1 MDIDLLAKMVKEAIL
16 DHDTVTLPGVGCFV
30 AELVPSTFSDKG
42 YTINPPYRR
51 LYFSPKQGGDTYLVD
66 LYARDNEGVDA
77 DMATR
82 ILTEF
87 LAEMKEVLKVKK
99 TVVFPGL
106 GRLRATRENHFFFV
120 ADEDLD
126 IYPEGLGL
134 APLSLKTHVET
145 PEEVATAVAGLAELI
160 EEIPG
165 QAGNE
170 EEEPEPEPVP
180 EPETELV
187 PESEPIPEPIPEP
200 VPEPETEPV
209 PEPVEG
215 PAEEPVEEIPDQVG
229 NDEVDKVAEE
239 ISPRAALGRNDNEA
253 ALGRNDNEAALGR
266 NDNEAALGRNDK
278 SRKFW
283 RVVLIVLCVLVGLL
297 LLFILLSRLAPGLLD
312 PLLYSKEELQILRY

>member
-66 LYARDNEGVDA
+66 LYAHDNEGVDA

-165 QAGNE
+165 QARNE
-170 EEEPEPEPVP
+170 EE
-180 EPETELV
+180 
-187 PESEPIPEPIPEP
+187 
-200 VPEPETEPV
+200 EPETEPV

-215 PAEEPVEEIPDQVG
+215 SVEEPVDEIPDQVG
-229 NDEVDKVAEE
+229 NDEEEPVGNDEVEKVAEE
-239 ISPRAALGRNDNEA
+239 ISPR
-253 ALGRNDNEAALGR
+253 AALGR

>member
-51 LYFSPKQGGDTYLVD
+51 LYFSPKQGADTYLAD
-66 LYARDNEGVDA
+66 LYARDNEEVDA

-87 LAEMKEVLKVKK
+87 LSEMKEVLKVKK

-165 QAGNE
+165 QAGNDE
-170 EEEPEPEPVP
+170 EEQVMEEISPRATLGRNDNEEPEPTPAPAPELEQEP
-180 EPETELV
+180 T
-187 PESEPIPEPIPEP
+187 PEPIPEP
-200 VPEPETEPV
+200 EPTSESIPEPEPI
-209 PEPVEG
+209 PEPA
-215 PAEEPVEEIPDQVG
+215 PEPIP
-229 NDEVDKVAEE
+229 EPEPKPKR
-239 ISPRAALGRNDNEA
+239 SH
-253 ALGRNDNEAALGR
+253 
-266 NDNEAALGRNDK
+266 
-278 SRKFW
+278 RKFW

-297 LLFILLSRLAPGLLD
+297 LIFVLLSRLAPGLLD
-312 PLLYSKEELQILRY
+312 PLLYSREELQILRY

>member
-16 DHDTVTLPGVGCFV
+16 DHDSVTLPGVGCFV
-30 AELVPSTFSDKG
+30 AELMPSTFSDKG

-51 LYFSPKQGGDTYLVD
+51 LYFSPKQGSDTYLVD
-66 LYARDNEGVDA
+66 LYARDNAEVDK

-126 IYPEGLGL
+126 IFPEGLGL

-160 EEIPG
+160 AEPEPETVVEPEPVEEKIPD
-165 QAGNE
+165 QVGNDVE
-170 EEEPEPEPVP
+170 EAEPEPEPVP
-180 EPETELV
+180 EPVTE
-187 PESEPIPEPIPEP
+187 PEP
-200 VPEPETEPV
+200 VVEPT
-209 PEPVEG
+209 PEPVE
-215 PAEEPVEEIPDQVG
+215 EKIPEQVG
-229 NDEVDKVAEE
+229 NDERKVGNDEE
-239 ISPRAALGRNDNEA
+239 KARNDEEKVGNDDKEPEA
-253 ALGRNDNEAALGR
+253 VVGPEPGP
-266 NDNEAALGRNDK
+266 EPVETTK
-278 SRKFW
+278 KPSRKW
-283 RVVLIVLCVLVGLL
+283 LKVLLIVLAVLVGLL
-297 LLFILLSRLAPGLLD
+297 LIGVILSRIAPGLLD
-312 PLLYSKEELQILRY
+312 PLLYSKEELQVLRY

>member
-51 LYFSPKQGGDTYLVD
+51 LYFSPKQGADTYLVD
-66 LYARDNEGVDA
+66 LYARDNEEVDA
-77 DMATR
+77 NMAAR

-165 QAGNE
+165 QAGNDE
-170 EEEPEPEPVP
+170 EEQVPEPVEGPVEEPVVRQAHQPEPEPEPTPKPEAEPELTP
-180 EPETELV
+180 EPE
-187 PESEPIPEPIPEP
+187 PEPTP
-200 VPEPETEPV
+200 EPV

-215 PAEEPVEEIPDQVG
+215 PVEEPKP
-229 NDEVDKVAEE
+229 KR
-239 ISPRAALGRNDNEA
+239 SH
-253 ALGRNDNEAALGR
+253 
-266 NDNEAALGRNDK
+266 
-278 SRKFW
+278 RKFW

-297 LLFILLSRLAPGLLD
+297 LIFVLLSRLAPGLLD
-312 PLLYSKEELQILRY
+312 PLLYSREELQILRY

>member
-30 AELVPSTFSDKG
+30 AELMPSTFSDKG

-51 LYFSPKQGGDTYLVD
+51 LYFSPKQGSDTYLVD
-66 LYARDNEGVDA
+66 LYARDNEEVDT

-87 LAEMKEVLKVKK
+87 LSEMKEVLKVKK

-126 IYPEGLGL
+126 IFPEGLGL

-160 EEIPG
+160 VEPEAEPEPEPVVEPTPEPDPEPVVEPEPEPVPDPEPVKEEIPG
-165 QAGNE
+165 QAGNDE
-170 EEEPEPEPVP
+170 KV
-180 EPETELV
+180 
-187 PESEPIPEPIPEP
+187 
-200 VPEPETEPV
+200 
-209 PEPVEG
+209 
-215 PAEEPVEEIPDQVG
+215 VG
-229 NDEVDKVAEE
+229 KDEVKK
-239 ISPRAALGRNDNEA
+239 P
-253 ALGRNDNEAALGR
+253 
-266 NDNEAALGRNDK
+266 
-278 SRKFW
+278 SRKW
-283 RVVLIVLCVLVGLL
+283 LKVLLIVLGVLVALL
-297 LLFILLSRLAPGLLD
+297 LLFVVLERIAPGFLD
-312 PLLYSKEELQILRY
+312 PLLYSKEELQILRYQ

>member
-51 LYFSPKQGGDTYLVD
+51 LYFSPKQGADTYLVD
-66 LYARDNEGVDA
+66 LYARDNEEVDA
-77 DMATR
+77 DMAAR

-134 APLSLKTHVET
+134 APLSLKTHMET

-165 QAGNE
+165 QAGNDE
-170 EEEPEPEPVP
+170 EEQVPEPVEGPVEEPVVRQAHQPEPEPEPTPKPEAEPELTP
-180 EPETELV
+180 EPE
-187 PESEPIPEPIPEP
+187 PEPTP
-200 VPEPETEPV
+200 EPV

-215 PAEEPVEEIPDQVG
+215 PVEEPKP
-229 NDEVDKVAEE
+229 KR
-239 ISPRAALGRNDNEA
+239 SH
-253 ALGRNDNEAALGR
+253 
-266 NDNEAALGRNDK
+266 
-278 SRKFW
+278 RKFW

-297 LLFILLSRLAPGLLD
+297 LIFVLLSRLAPGLLD
-312 PLLYSKEELQILRY
+312 PLLYSREELQILRY

>member
-1 MDIDLLAKMVKEAIL
+1 MFRDCKGTTFFGNSKLFCSFFHYLCNANLKLTAMDIDLLAKMVKEAIL

-51 LYFSPKQGGDTYLVD
+51 LYFSPKQGADTYLVD
-66 LYARDNEGVDA
+66 LYARDNEEVDA
-77 DMATR
+77 DMAAR

-165 QAGNE
+165 QAGNDE
-170 EEEPEPEPVP
+170 EEQ
-180 EPETELV
+180 
-187 PESEPIPEPIPEP
+187 
-200 VPEPETEPV
+200 V

-215 PAEEPVEEIPDQVG
+215 PVEEPVVRQAHQPEPEPEPTPKPEAEPELTPEPEPEPTPEPVSEPVEGLVEEP
-229 NDEVDKVAEE
+229 KVK
-239 ISPRAALGRNDNEA
+239 
-253 ALGRNDNEAALGR
+253 
-266 NDNEAALGRNDK
+266 K
-278 SRKFW
+278 SHRKFW

-297 LLFILLSRLAPGLLD
+297 LIFVLLSRLAPGLLD
-312 PLLYSKEELQILRY
+312 PLLYSREELQILRY

>member
-66 LYARDNEGVDA
+66 LYARDNEEVDA

-126 IYPEGLGL
+126 IWPEGLGL
-134 APLSLKTHVET
+134 APISLKTHVET
-145 PEEVATAVAGLAELI
+145 PEEVASAVAGLAELMAGPEPVGEI
-160 EEIPG
+160 PGQAGNDEVEPVDDEAGPEPVEEIPG
-165 QAGNE
+165 QAGNDE
-170 EEEPEPEPVP
+170 EEPVRDEEEAEDDEEEPENDEEEFEPVP
-180 EPETELV
+180 
-187 PESEPIPEPIPEP
+187 
-200 VPEPETEPV
+200 
-209 PEPVEG
+209 
-215 PAEEPVEEIPDQVG
+215 
-229 NDEVDKVAEE
+229 
-239 ISPRAALGRNDNEA
+239 
-253 ALGRNDNEAALGR
+253 
-266 NDNEAALGRNDK
+266 
-278 SRKFW
+278 KFW
-283 RVVLIVLCVLVGLL
+283 KVFLVVLGALIVLLAIFALVG
-297 LLFILLSRLAPGLLD
+297 RLAPGVVD
-312 PLLYSKEELQILRY
+312 KLLYSPEELEILRY